1 MAERVK
7 VAQVVEVPPGTM
19 RRVKA
24 DGRPLALYNVD
35 GEFYATADE
44 CSHDIASLSQGELD
58 GHVVTCPR
66 HYAQF
71 DVRTGRHLCF
81 PAVRP
86 IRSYPVIVEG
96 DELFIEL
103 S

>member
-1 MAERVK
+1 MGERVK
-7 VAQVVEVPPGTM
+7 VALVQDVPPGTI

-24 DGRPLALYNVD
+24 QNKPIALYNVA
-35 GEFYATADE
+35 GEFFATSDE

-58 GHVVTCPR
+58 GYVVTCPR
-66 HYAQF
+66 HFAKF
-71 DVRTGRHLCF
+71 DVRTGQHLCF

-86 IRSYPVIVEG
+86 VRSYTVIVEG
-96 DELFIEL
+96 DEVFIDF